1 MKMQGNPVSG
11 GIGIGPVLTYRPVLP
26 PVRERFVE
34 KGQTEEER
42 ERYRSVIKELM
53 SDLRALSSVKDPGGQ
68 MSIFETHAE
77 LLADP
82 ATMESVFDLIDG
94 GICAEWAVHIA
105 FQHFADLMRDSDN
118 AIIRE
123 RSADFEDLRRKL
135 LCRLSG
141 TKQQDLS
148 HLEAACILVAEEL
161 LPSDVAALDAP
172 KVSAIVTERGG
183 ATSHAAILARSLGI
197 PMLMQVENCTE
208 RLLPGETVIVDAREG
223 FLIARPS
230 ATEQLLYTGKQREW
244 LKERQEAINSRF
256 QPARTQDGEDISLL
270 LNVGGEV
277 PVPDEVS
284 ACGGVGL
291 LRSEFLF
298 LERSSPPSEEEQF
311 SHYRAVLAACGGKP
325 VTLRTLDVG
334 GDKTVPYLE
343 MRQEENPF
351 LGLRGVRLCLA
362 RPELFRT
369 QLRAA
374 LRASAFGP
382 LRMMFPMVGSI
393 EEFEQAKRFVEAVKE
408 ELVRE
413 GMTFRRNMPL
423 GVMIEVPALAMMGE
437 ELAEVVDFASIGTND
452 LCQYLNAA
460 DRMNDQVASYYDPC
474 HPALW
479 RLISSLAKAFSRAG
493 KPLCICGEAAGNPVF
508 LAAAYG
514 LGVTSFSMGLASIGP
529 TKRALRTYNAKKLR
543 REAARLPKMTSA
555 TQIREQLAQ
564 FANGE
569 PLGF

>member
-1 MKMQGNPVSG
+1 MRMQGNPVSG

-42 ERYRSVIKELM
+42 ERYRAVIKELM
-53 SDLRALSSVKDPGGQ
+53 GDLRKLSSSKDAGGQ
-68 MSIFETHAE
+68 MAIFETHAE

-105 FQHFADLMRDSDN
+105 FLHFADLMRDSDN
-118 AIIRE
+118 AITRE

-148 HLEAACILVAEEL
+148 HLEEACVLVAEEL

-172 KVSAIVTERGG
+172 KVNAIVTERGG

-197 PMLMQVENCTE
+197 PMLMQVEDCTGK
-208 RLLPGETVIVDAREG
+208 LLPGETVIVDAREG
-223 FLIARPS
+223 FMIARPG
-230 ATEQLLYTGKQREW
+230 ATELLLYTGKQKDW
-244 LKERQEAINSRF
+244 LRDRQEAVDSRF
-256 QPARTQDGEDISLL
+256 QPARTQDGEDVSLM

-277 PVPDEVS
+277 PMPDEVA

-298 LERSSPPSEEEQF
+298 LERSAPPSEEEQF
-311 SHYRAVLAACGGKP
+311 SHYRAVLAACVGKP

-334 GDKTVPYLE
+334 GDKTVPYLN

-351 LGLRGVRLCLA
+351 LGLRGLRLCLA
-362 RPELFRT
+362 QPELFRT

-374 LRASAFGP
+374 LRASVFGP
-382 LRMMFPMVGSI
+382 MQIMFPMVGSI

-408 ELVRE
+408 ELVQE
-413 GMTFRRNMPL
+413 GHHFRRNMPV
-423 GVMIEVPALAMMGE
+423 GVMIEVPSLALMGE
-437 ELAEVVDFASIGTND
+437 ELAQVVDFASIGTND

-460 DRMNDQVASYYDPC
+460 DRMNDGVASYYDPC

-479 RLISSLAKAFSRAG
+479 RLIASLGKAFSRAG
-493 KPLCICGEAAGNPVF
+493 KSLCICGEAAGSPAF
-508 LAAAYG
+508 MAAAYG
-514 LGVTSFSMGLASIGP
+514 LGISSFSMGLASIGP
-529 TKRALRTYNAKKLR
+529 SKRALRVLNAKKLR
-543 REAARLPKMTSA
+543 KEAAKLPKMSSSEEV
-555 TQIREQLAQ
+555 RRLLME

-569 PLGF
+569 PLGL